1 MIIIYREGLS
11 ESQVQ
16 VQLPNEVEALNDA
29 VKEIN
34 SEFKFN
40 RVPSIVYM
48 TVNKK
53 IDSRFFT
60 TNRGQFANPDSG
72 SIIVESLGS
81 QKANDF
87 YLVPQAVTQG
97 VATPSHFI
105 IAYENYSSGNAP
117 EVPNEAITQ
126 FTFEECFNYFNWQGA
141 VRVPACLQYA
151 NKLSN
156 FIGEHLGEKL
166 NTKELEN
173 CAFFI

>member
-1 MIIIYREGLS
+1 MY
-11 ESQVQ
+11 
-16 VQLPNEVEALNDA
+16 
-29 VKEIN
+29 
-34 SEFKFN
+34 
-40 RVPSIVYM
+40 
-48 TVNKK
+48 
-53 IDSRFFT
+53 
-60 TNRGQFANPDSG
+60 ANPEAG
-72 SIIVESLGS
+72 SMIVEPMGS

-87 YLVPQAVTQG
+87 YLIPQYVNQG

-105 IAYENYSSGNAP
+105 IVYNNFDEKKKIHEIP
-117 EVPNEAITQ
+117 TDAITQ

-156 FIGEHLGEKL
+156 FVGEHLGERL